1 LINLLNGS
9 SIVFIHA
16 GVLSFESIIAELLHS
31 SFNIPALAIAAI
43 SIPIAGATLLSSFA
57 LRAAKNNSR
66 VTVFKLWKFLIP
78 ASILLAIGIFTWYD
92 SVSRIGASKD
102 GLLAGP
108 LETVTILFLA
118 RFFLGDRLSKP
129 QTLGIVLA
137 LVGFFLTLGNGSMFS
152 QLKSSI
158 FTIGDIEAI
167 ISSITFATG
176 YIYTTKL
183 VRTCSTIEVTGS
195 CLLFSGLILMAIFSI
210 STASTGGFSFP
221 NFDLNW
227 ISLQNCALLMLFSL
241 VPLSSALFY
250 NMGLNK
256 IGASLT
262 STISSSTILLTII
275 FQVSLYE
282 LGINSILPVNIPM
295 AITGAILGIFGI
307 CVVHMNSIVLFIR
320 IWSIC
325 KTPFK
330 GVITVENV
338 PAAAAAA
345 KKEIVKLSTR

>member
-1 LINLLNGS
+1 LLNGS
-9 SIVFIHA
+9 SIVFVHA

-31 SFNIPALAIAAI
+31 SLNIPALAIAAI
-43 SIPIAGATLLSSFA
+43 SIPIAGATLLLSFL
-57 LRAAKNNSR
+57 LRASKNNNK
-66 VTVFKLWKFLIP
+66 VTVFNLWKFLIP

-129 QTLGIVLA
+129 QTLGVVLA
-137 LVGFFLTLGNGSMFS
+137 LVGFFMTLGNGSMFL

-158 FTIGDIEAI
+158 FSIGDIEAI

-176 YIYTTKL
+176 YIFTAKL

-210 STASTGGFSFP
+210 SAAGTGGGGFSFP
-221 NFDLNW
+221 TFNLNW
-227 ISLQNCALLMLFSL
+227 ISLQNCTLLMLFSL

-275 FQVSLYE
+275 FQISLYE

-307 CVVHMNSIVLFIR
+307 CIIQMNNIVLFIR
-320 IWSIC
+320 IWEMC

-330 GVITVENV
+330 GLITVENV
-338 PAAAAAA
+338 PAAAA
-345 KKEIVKLSTR
+345 KRRL

>member
-1 LINLLNGS
+1 LLNGS
-9 SIVFIHA
+9 SIVFVHA

-31 SFNIPALAIAAI
+31 SLNIPALAIAAI
-43 SIPIAGATLLSSFA
+43 SIPIAGATLLLSFL
-57 LRAAKNNSR
+57 LRASKNNNK
-66 VTVFKLWKFLIP
+66 VTVFNLWKFLIP

-129 QTLGIVLA
+129 QTLGVVLA
-137 LVGFFLTLGNGSMFS
+137 LVGFFMTLGNGSMFL

-158 FTIGDIEAI
+158 FSIGDIEAI

-176 YIYTTKL
+176 YIFTAKL

-210 STASTGGFSFP
+210 SAAGTGRDGGFSFP
-221 NFDLNW
+221 TFNLNW
-227 ISLQNCALLMLFSL
+227 ISLQNCTLLMLFSL

-275 FQVSLYE
+275 FQISLYE

-307 CVVHMNSIVLFIR
+307 CIIQMNNIVLFIR
-320 IWSIC
+320 IWEMC

-330 GVITVENV
+330 GLITVENV
-338 PAAAAAA
+338 PAAAA
-345 KKEIVKLSTR
+345 KRRL

>member
-1 LINLLNGS
+1 LLNGS

-16 GVLSFESIIAELLHS
+16 GILSLESIIAELLHS
-31 SFNIPALAIAAI
+31 SLNIPSLAIAAI
-43 SIPIAGATLLSSFA
+43 SIPIAGATLLSSFI
-57 LRAAKNNSR
+57 LRTKKNSNKF
-66 VTVFKLWKFLIP
+66 TVFKLWKFLIP
-78 ASILLAIGIFTWYD
+78 ASIFLAIGIFTWYD

-129 QTLGIVLA
+129 QTLGVILA
-137 LVGFFLTLGNGSMFS
+137 LVGFFVTLENGSMFS

-176 YIYTTKL
+176 YVFTTKL

-195 CLLFSGLILMAIFSI
+195 CLLFSGLILMAIFSM
-210 STASTGGFSFP
+210 SVVSSGGFSFP
-221 NFDLNW
+221 SFNLTW
-227 ISLQNCALLMLFSL
+227 ISLQNCTLLMLFSL

-262 STISSSTILLTII
+262 STIASSTILLTII

-282 LGINSILPVNIPM
+282 LGINSLLPLNIPL
-295 AITGAILGIFGI
+295 AIFGGILGIFGI
-307 CVVHMNSIVLFIR
+307 CIVHMNNIVLFIR
-320 IWSIC
+320 LWHMC

-330 GVITVENV
+330 SLITVENV
-338 PAAAAAA
+338 SATAI
-345 KKEIVKLSTR
+345 KSRS

>member
-1 LINLLNGS
+1 LLNGS
-9 SIVFIHA
+9 SIVFVHA

-31 SFNIPALAIAAI
+31 SLNIPALAIAAI
-43 SIPIAGATLLSSFA
+43 SIPIAGATLLSSF
-57 LRAAKNNSR
+57 LFRAAKNNNK
-66 VTVFKLWKFLIP
+66 VTVFNLWKFLIP

-129 QTLGIVLA
+129 QTLGVVLA
-137 LVGFFLTLGNGSMFS
+137 LVGFFLTLGNGSMFL
-152 QLKSSI
+152 QLKSST
-158 FTIGDIEAI
+158 FSIGDIEAI

-176 YIYTTKL
+176 YIFTAKL
-183 VRTCSTIEVTGS
+183 VRTCSTVEVTGS
-195 CLLFSGLILMAIFSI
+195 CLLFSGLILMVIFSV
-210 STASTGGFSFP
+210 SAASTGGGGRFSFP
-221 NFDLNW
+221 TFNLNW
-227 ISLQNCALLMLFSL
+227 ISLQNFTLLMLFSL

-275 FQVSLYE
+275 FQVFLYE

-307 CVVHMNSIVLFIR
+307 CIIHMNNIALFIR
-320 IWSIC
+320 IWRMC

-330 GVITVENV
+330 GLITVENV
-338 PAAAAAA
+338 AAAAA
-345 KKEIVKLSTR
+345 KRRL

>member
-1 LINLLNGS
+1 MLNGS
-9 SIVFIHA
+9 SIVFVHA

-31 SFNIPALAIAAI
+31 SLNIPALAIAAI
-43 SIPIAGATLLSSFA
+43 SIPIAGATLLSSFL
-57 LRAAKNNSR
+57 LRAAKNNKK
-66 VTVFKLWKFLIP
+66 VTVFNLWKFLIP

-118 RFFLGDRLSKP
+118 RLFLGDRLSKP
-129 QTLGIVLA
+129 QTLGVVLA

-158 FTIGDIEAI
+158 FSIGDIEAI

-176 YIYTTKL
+176 YIFTAKL

-195 CLLFSGLILMAIFSI
+195 CLLFSGLILMAIFSV
-210 STASTGGFSFP
+210 SAASTGGGGFSFP
-221 NFDLNW
+221 TFNLNW
-227 ISLQNCALLMLFSL
+227 ISLQNCTLLMVFSL

-275 FQVSLYE
+275 FQISLYE

-307 CVVHMNSIVLFIR
+307 CIIQMNNIVLFIR
-320 IWSIC
+320 IWEMC

-330 GVITVENV
+330 GLITVENV
-338 PAAAAAA
+338 PAAAA
-345 KKEIVKLSTR
+345 KRRL

>member
-1 LINLLNGS
+1 LLNGS

-16 GVLSFESIIAELLHS
+16 GILSLESIIAELLHS
-31 SFNIPALAIAAI
+31 SLNIPSLAIAAI
-43 SIPIAGATLLSSFA
+43 SIPIAGATLLSSFI
-57 LRAAKNNSR
+57 LRTKKNSNKF
-66 VTVFKLWKFLIP
+66 TVFKLWKFLIP
-78 ASILLAIGIFTWYD
+78 ASIFLAIGIFTWYD

-129 QTLGIVLA
+129 QTLGVILA
-137 LVGFFLTLGNGSMFS
+137 LVGFFVTLENGSMFS
-152 QLKSSI
+152 QLKSSV
-158 FTIGDIEAI
+158 FTIGNIEAI

-176 YIYTTKL
+176 YVFTTKL

-195 CLLFSGLILMAIFSI
+195 CLLFSGLILMVIFYMSVV
-210 STASTGGFSFP
+210 SSGGFSFP
-221 NFDLNW
+221 SFNLNW
-227 ISLQNCALLMLFSL
+227 ISLQNCILLMLFSL

-262 STISSSTILLTII
+262 STIASSTILLTII

-282 LGINSILPVNIPM
+282 LGINSLLPLNIPL
-295 AITGAILGIFGI
+295 AIFGGILGIFGI
-307 CVVHMNSIVLFIR
+307 CVVHMNNNVLFIR
-320 IWSIC
+320 LWQMC

-330 GVITVENV
+330 RLITVENV
-338 PAAAAAA
+338 SATTI
-345 KKEIVKLSTR
+345 KMRS